1 MKISLTK
8 CLPYRP
14 SSMDSK
20 AVEVPLAE
28 GSGNKQ
34 EGTLDPR
41 FVILDESLAST
52 KTKAQRTLRECKLC
66 IFLVQWNMIEE
77 EKIGMKEKEERINR
91 EKKKKMKNDVC

>member
-1 MKISLTK
+1 MKIFLTK

-28 GSGNKQ
+28 GSGN
-34 EGTLDPR
+34 LH
-41 FVILDESLAST
+41 SLRVLCALVLVDARLSSRIT
-52 KTKAQRTLRECKLC
+52 NLGSRVPSCLLC